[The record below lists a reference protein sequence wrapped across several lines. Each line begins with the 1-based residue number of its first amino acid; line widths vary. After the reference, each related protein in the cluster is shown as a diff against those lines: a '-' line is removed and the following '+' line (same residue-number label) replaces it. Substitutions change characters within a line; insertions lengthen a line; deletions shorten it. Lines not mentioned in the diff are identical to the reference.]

1 MSTDNILTNSDP
13 PSASASRSPSP
24 EITVAPPSP
33 REESNS
39 SNEFSIEQ
47 QPAGTPSKDG
57 ESQRRHTNMGLPGHD
72 FTYFLLS
79 EEVILTELSRLSA
92 PKIINNGALHTA
104 SLQPHP
110 AKHSQ
115 DRLVAEQWDLGER
128 GSWKFRAVFDG
139 HANGDETVDHVF
151 TTLPSK
157 IRSSLTT
164 LSIPHCTNVE
174 AVSSLLQET
183 ISAIDNSIK
192 QGVLDLFPSSDYIDQ
207 LSDDEIRAIVN
218 DQSTV
223 LPSKIGLPTLANK
236 YAGRGPNNIKVTR
249 AMRGTTVLVVL
260 INSDGGLWTAS
271 LGDCQ
276 AVLGQKESSF
286 WTTTILS
293 TNHNASEPSEVAR
306 LKLDHPGE
314 EESAVAKNRVLGLIA
329 VTRAIGDHQFKLPSI
344 YTKRVFSLTIP
355 GMNRPDHTQI
365 IVKRNLTPPYVSGIP
380 EVKYVKLHDGA
391 RGLSHPQ
398 VFPEATHIDTNSWKE
413 ACLFMCSDGLLDLYG
428 GENWQEKH
436 IDIAELCKTWVDLV
450 GEKLD
455 SSSQSFDPKEN
466 LALFLLN
473 RGLRGPPRSYTGE
486 IWSEEEALNRVSS
499 LLTLEFKDK
508 WMDDTTVL
516 VEIL

>member
-1 MSTDNILTNSDP
+1 
-13 PSASASRSPSP
+13 
-24 EITVAPPSP
+24 
-33 REESNS
+33 
-39 SNEFSIEQ
+39 
-47 QPAGTPSKDG
+47 
-57 ESQRRHTNMGLPGHD
+57 MGLPGHD
-72 FTYFLLS
+72 FTYFSLS
-79 EEVILTELSRLSA
+79 EEEISTELRRLSD

-110 AKHSQ
+110 KKHSQ

-139 HANGDETVDHVF
+139 HANGDETVDYVF

-157 IRSSLTT
+157 IKLSLTA
-164 LSIPHCTNVE
+164 LPVPQCTNVE

-183 ISAIDNSIK
+183 ISAIDDSIK
-192 QGVLDLFPSSDYIDQ
+192 QAVLDLLPSSDYIDQ

-218 DQSTV
+218 DQATV
-223 LPSKIGLPTLANK
+223 VPSNIGLPTLADK

-260 INSDGGLWTAS
+260 INSDGGLWTAG

-276 AVLGQKESSF
+276 AVLGQKEASF
-286 WTTTILS
+286 WTTTLLS

-314 EESAVAKNRVLGLIA
+314 EESVVAKNRVLGLIA

-344 YTKRVFSLTIP
+344 YTKRVFALTVP

-365 IVKRNLTPPYVSGIP
+365 IMKRNLTPPYVSGIP
-380 EVKYVKLHDGA
+380 EVKYVKLHDGT
-391 RGLSHPQ
+391 R
-398 VFPEATHIDTNSWKE
+398 E
-413 ACLFMCSDGLLDLYG
+413 ACLLMCSDGLLDLYG
-428 GENWQEKH
+428 GEDWQEKH
-436 IDIAELCKTWVDLV
+436 IDIVEVCKTWVDLV

-455 SSSQSFDPKEN
+455 PSSRNFDPKDN

-473 RGLRGPPRSYTGE
+473 RGLRGPPRSYSGE
-486 IWSEEEALNRVSS
+486 IWSEEEALNRASS

>member
-1 MSTDNILTNSDP
+1 
-13 PSASASRSPSP
+13 
-24 EITVAPPSP
+24 
-33 REESNS
+33 
-39 SNEFSIEQ
+39 
-47 QPAGTPSKDG
+47 
-57 ESQRRHTNMGLPGHD
+57 MGLPGHD

-79 EEVILTELSRLSA
+79 EEEISTELSRLSA

-151 TTLPSK
+151 TTLPSE

-164 LSIPHCTNVE
+164 LSVPQCTNVE

-218 DQSTV
+218 D
-223 LPSKIGLPTLANK
+223 K
-236 YAGRGPNNIKVTR
+236 GPNNIKVTR

-286 WTTTILS
+286 WTTTLLS

-314 EESAVAKNRVLGLIA
+314 DESVVAKNRVLGLIA

-365 IVKRNLTPPYVSGIP
+365 IMKRNLTPPYVSGIP

-391 RGLSHPQ
+391 R
-398 VFPEATHIDTNSWKE
+398 

-455 SSSQSFDPKEN
+455 SSSQNFDPKEN

-473 RGLRGPPRSYTGE
+473 RGLRGPPRSYSGE